1 MYQKNEDTSLI
12 DKKLLECSQ
21 GVDVGRF
28 LLLPTQSREFSS
40 DPEFTLDEDEIELIR
55 KLRNSTLK
63 RINSAEKNRQKVE
76 IIEQPL

>member
-40 DPEFTLDEDEIELIR
+40 DLEFTLDEDEIELIR